1 MKESNFTPPP
11 YPLNIHIK
19 QIRYR
24 HQHRNNR
31 PQNSQRPMHAHIPVK
46 RHPHNR
52 HPARRRIPHERNA
65 RQRRRRIHLVA
76 INDILITRDEHAQ
89 HAVAEQHPREEG
101 GGQILMCGYAVQP
114 IQNREMGIAGAP
126 NMAYQRR
133 NSGGR
138 RVPPG
143 LGWRPCRA
151 RSICR

>member
-101 GGQILMCGYAVQP
+101 G
-114 IQNREMGIAGAP
+114 
-126 NMAYQRR
+126 
-133 NSGGR
+133 
-138 RVPPG
+138 
-143 LGWRPCRA
+143 A
-151 RSICR
+151 RY